1 MILVRANN
9 QEGREVIRYA
19 ERAISVLKDRLTAI
33 GLPESVTN
41 ELRGR
46 VNELQKLI
54 EAVHNTGEDHA
65 D

>member
-19 ERAISVLKDRLTAI
+19 EQSISALKDRLAAI
-33 GLPESVTN
+33 GLPEPVSI

-46 VNELQKLI
+46 INELQKLI
-54 EAVHNTGEDHA
+54 EAVHNTGEYHA